1 MDLGKFDLPHAVH
14 RDYPHHD
21 RKSSEVI
28 DNDEINVRPLRKR
41 VRKFLKLRGLERC
54 DRRERTC
61 LVQRA

>member
-1 MDLGKFDLPHAVH
+1 MDLGKFELPLAGKGHH
-14 RDYPHHD
+14 PYHD

-28 DNDEINVRPLRKR
+28 DNEEVKVRPLRKR
-41 VRKFLKLRGLERC
+41 VGKFLKLQGLERC